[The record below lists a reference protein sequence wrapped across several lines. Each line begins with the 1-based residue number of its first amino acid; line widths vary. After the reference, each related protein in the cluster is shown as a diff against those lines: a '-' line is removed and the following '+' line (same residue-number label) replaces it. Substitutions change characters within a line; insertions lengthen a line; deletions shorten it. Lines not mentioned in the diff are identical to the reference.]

1 MTDEIQIKT
10 TSKESSKKSKLVL
23 SIIFDL
29 IGMLSY
35 LVPLLAEV
43 TDLVWAPVS
52 GLLLVAMYKGT
63 TGKIAGI
70 VGFIEEALPGV
81 IDFIPTFTL
90 TWIYTY
96 LIKKES

>member
-1 MTDEIQIKT
+1 MNSEVPIEV
-10 TSKESSKKSKLVL
+10 TSKTSSKRSKLIL
-23 SIIFDL
+23 SIIFDI

-35 LVPLLAEV
+35 LVPVLAEV

-52 GLLLVAMYKGT
+52 GLLLGAMYKGT
-63 TGKIAGI
+63 TGKVAGI
-70 VGFIEEALPGV
+70 IGFIEEALPGV

-96 LIKKES
+96 LIKRES